1 MAKKEKLS
9 TNQKNRFLTINFNN
23 EFIKCVELSKTN
35 KGLIVHKLF
44 SITMP
49 ERAYRDGI
57 IRDRNAIAKEL
68 TIALQRNGVQT
79 TNTIFT
85 ISSSKIATK
94 EVIIPAVKPNKVAA
108 LVKSNATDYF
118 PVNIEEYVIDH
129 TVLETIVNP
138 DDKKDKKLKLL
149 VIAVPSKMI
158 EDYYDFAST
167 AGLKVASI
175 DYLGNSTLQILR
187 TQSDVESS
195 VMIQIENDSTII
207 SVFENDILQLQ
218 RTVPYGKTMVVKAVM
233 EKRKIYSYDVAL
245 DILTKETLVHPEFD
259 GDEVTES
266 MKFLVNNVQRI
277 MDYQSSRNSGKPIEK
292 AYIVGNATL
301 ILGLE
306 DLFKNSLNAPVESI
320 SFLKGVTADKKTY
333 IEETHLTTYIANI
346 GAVIDPIGFTP
357 KSMAVESTTSRG
369 GNSSDAMAGLLNALT
384 ILGIVA
390 AVFFVVVPLYQRN
403 KAASERDEAQAEL
416 DRVVV
421 IEQVLEEFNAAKTAY
436 NDVNDFYQLS
446 RNEYDII
453 PSFIA
458 DMEKILPQG
467 VCLNSFEFNNAEE
480 GLVSFKGTSTNKTA
494 VAKFLLQAEE
504 LTTAY
509 GNASF
514 VSTIDDVIDENEEEI
529 VEFQCTIILKNDE
542 LENRGYVSKAEN
554 GEAASSGEGVTEETQ
569 AAPAN

>member
-79 TNTIFT
+79 SNTIFT

-108 LVKSNATDYF
+108 LVKANATDYF

-245 DILTKETLVHPEFD
+245 DILTKESLVHPEFD

-346 GAVIDPIGFTP
+346 GAVMDPIGFTP

-369 GNSSDAMAGLLNALT
+369 VNSSDAMAGVLNALT
-384 ILGIVA
+384 VLGIVA
-390 AVFFVVVPLYQRN
+390 AVLLYVVPLYQKN
-403 KAASERDEAQAEL
+403 KAIKERDAAQAEL

-436 NDVNDFYQLS
+436 NDVNEFYQLS

-458 DMEKILPQG
+458 DMEAILPQG
-467 VCLNSFEFNNAEE
+467 VCLNDFEFNNAEE
-480 GLVSFKGTSTNKTA
+480 GLVSFTGTCASKTA

-504 LTTAY
+504 LATAY
-509 GNASF
+509 GKASF
-514 VSTIDDVIDENEEEI
+514 VSTIDDVIDENEERI
-529 VEFQCTIILKNDE
+529 VEFECTIILKNDE
-542 LENRGYVSKAEN
+542 LANRGYVSAAEN
-554 GEAASSGEGVTEETQ
+554 GIAASTGEGVTEETQ